1 MILQLLHKFVMINMS
16 NGTILEGC
24 IVEMNNIHLKLV
36 EQNNNIVIVKI
47 EDISLARIV
56 PGSVD
61 LKEEKQMYPA
71 TISEL
76 DQETKSIESSSVRL
90 AAVVSKRP
98 SEFSV
103 GMSNNPEN
111 PTFDRETTRSKR

>member
-1 MILQLLHKFVMINMS
+1 MS